1 MQEIN
6 EADEEAARDV
16 MQQIYEDAAKPEGV
30 DFAFPPRTQPVATS
44 SSHIARKGP
53 IMRFGMNRADHRKN
67 LRAMAKE
74 RKRRERVRAEHDA
87 RAVGTF
93 KPLPGFDDE

>member
-1 MQEIN
+1 MN
-6 EADEEAARDV
+6 PTEAEEEAARDV
-16 MQQIYEDAAKPEGV
+16 MQQIYEDKAVGA
-30 DFAFPPRTQPVATS
+30 DFAFEQRTQPVATA

-67 LRAMAKE
+67 LRAMSKE
-74 RKRRERVRAEHDA
+74 KKRRERVRAEHDA

-93 KPLPGFDDE
+93 KPAPGFNDE